1 MTDVQKRVA
10 PRRFRPLANTLIRS
24 IAAAGAVCT
33 LAVATLQI
41 ALTYREHR
49 QNFEAEVRSI
59 ARVNVP
65 LLSVNLWDIEPD
77 AIRRQLQLI
86 AERPQIA
93 YVRLEA
99 VTGQQFESGSPTR
112 REDPRTA
119 ILDIP
124 YPEGKPGRLGTLQVA
139 PNVEHL
145 YTMLVDDVLRLLAAY
160 GLLIGLICIVT
171 SVILRRQLQL
181 PMRHIANFAASLTPN
196 DLTRPLTLQRPPR
209 RSRDEIDEV
218 ADGFGLLQ
226 ADIRKHVDQLDQ
238 LVAQRT
244 AELARSVEELHA
256 LGEVSQAVNSTL
268 DLETVLST
276 IVAKAAQLSGTEAGA
291 IYVFDERTGIPAAR
305 DIWHERGNDC
315 GGPRHARSAFP
326 MRSARRPKRRA
337 QADRPICATSRRAP
351 VSDIV
356 DARRLPGAPAG
367 TAGATGQGRGRAASC
382 AARHPGRIFRKTRL
396 NCCKTFA
403 AQSVLAIQNARLFRE
418 IEDKSRQLE
427 VASQHKSQFLAS
439 MSHELRTP
447 LNAIIG
453 LTEMMVTNAAR
464 FGTEKALEPLR
475 RVNAAGTHLLSLI
488 NEVLDLSKIEAG
500 KLELNPEPVEF
511 GPAYRRGHRHR
522 GTACREE
529 QEPPR
534 RRSARRTWAR
544 STADPMRLKQILLN
558 LLSNAC
564 KFTKEGEVALRVRKV
579 ADGRDWV
586 ELAVADTGIGLTAE
600 QQAKLFQDF
609 TQADSLT
616 ARRYGGTGLGLAIS
630 RKLARMMGGDVTVA
644 SEPGKGSVFT
654 VRLPGGGNS

>member
-112 REDPRTA
+112 REDPRTV

-145 YTMLVDDVLRLLAAY
+145 YTMLVGDVLRLLAAY

-181 PMRHIANFAASLTPN
+181 PMQHIANFAASLTPN

-276 IVAKAAQLSGTEAGA
+276 IVAKAAQLSDTEAGV
-291 IYVFDERTGIPAAR
+291 IYVFDELDLTFRVRATYGLSEEMISAVQDRYLGASDAIRQAAR
-305 DIWHERGNDC
+305 D
-315 GGPRHARSAFP
+315 
-326 MRSARRPKRRA
+326 RRPLEIADIGDEPPSPVREIAMRA
-337 QADRPICATSRRAP
+337 GFRARLVVPLVGADRVVGALVIRRKQ
-351 VSDIV
+351 
-356 DARRLPGAPAG
+356 PGNFSED
-367 TAGATGQGRGRAASC
+367 TIQ
-382 AARHPGRIFRKTRL
+382 L
-396 NCCKTFA
+396 LQTFA
-403 AQSVLAIQNARLFRE
+403 DQSVLTIQNARLFRE

-427 VASQHKSQFLAS
+427 LASQNKSLFLSS

-453 LTEMMVTNAAR
+453 LTEMMVSNASR
-464 FGTEKALEPLR
+464 FGTEKAQEPLQ
-475 RVNAAGTHLLSLI
+475 RVHRAGQHLLSLI

-500 KLELNPEPVEF
+500 KLELRTESVTLAPLVDEVI
-511 GPAYRRGHRHR
+511 
-522 GTACREE
+522 GTARQLADQNKNRLVAEC
-529 QEPPR
+529 QEGLAPL
-534 RRSARRTWAR
+534 TV
-544 STADPMRLKQILLN
+544 DPMRLRQILLN
-558 LLSNAC
+558 LLSNSC
-564 KFTKEGEVALRVRKV
+564 KFTKQGEVALRARKV
-579 ADGRDWV
+579 VKGRDWI
-586 ELAVADTGIGLTAE
+586 EFAVSDTGIGMTAE
-600 QQAKLFQDF
+600 QQAKLFQEF

-616 ARRYGGTGLGLAIS
+616 ARRYGGTGLGLALS
-630 RKLARMMGGDVTVA
+630 RKLARMMGGDVTVT

-654 VRLPGGGNS
+654 VRLPGGATP